1 MTLEAST
8 IGGVSVEVQ
17 ADIGKLLEG
26 FQAAQKATAQFDRA
40 VGAKASAAAAR
51 FEKSTASAGR
61 AASKTAAST
70 GELQRAADRIAKAY
84 DPVVAA
90 AYRYERELKDI
101 DLLHRHGIIGAD
113 RHALYLRKA
122 ARAYREAEMAAK
134 GYGAAGRAAVP
145 AMGLGRTAIAG
156 ALASVSATALLGQSA
171 SLADEAKRIDAQ
183 LKLATQSFGDF
194 NQAQR
199 DTIRISAETRN
210 GLEPTAKL
218 YGNFLRATEA
228 VGGTQADAA
237 RATETF
243 AKALKLGGASTAE
256 ASAATL
262 QFGQAL
268 ASGTLRGDELNSV
281 MEASPRLAKLIAD
294 SLGVTVGELRKMG
307 EEGEIGADRLYAA
320 LTDRKFTEGIDAEFK
335 LLPVTFGDA
344 MQRVHDAAVIT
355 FGAFDRGGDFSNS
368 LASFITQGSDG
379 FAGLERDAE
388 ALGRT
393 IRTTLAGLSNAFE
406 PLLINGQNVAAALS
420 ATFRTMFLGVNFN
433 IENSLK
439 ALDLAANS
447 ARANPLISGPWGVL
461 LTEKSDLA
469 GSYRRGRDRKEQEL
483 RAPSAAEAMARGL
496 GFGGG
501 QQRQQVAPGNQLQV
515 RVRQLTAEYDKL
527 AGAQDKYK
535 RDMADIAKAEA
546 EGMIPAE
553 RAAVLRREA
562 AEALEKVRTAQN
574 RTPGGGTR
582 RAARETDDYSRALQ
596 QMAER
601 TADVDLKLRAL
612 TENLP
617 EREIEATRLQT
628 ELYSIAQ
635 DKSKKLTDAQ
645 REALKRE
652 ADAIVEKTRQ
662 LRDAEI
668 AQDRA
673 NIKAEQYIELMER
686 LSKPLEV
693 EINLDSLDYAVAQV
707 RDYFQNLNER
717 TDAFAED
724 FAGAFDRAAE
734 SVLKLESPLDI
745 IRNLFEDLAATFQ
758 RAFILDPIK
767 DWVKERFAAPVAEK
781 LIGGKAS
788 TSGIQVSTFNANLQT
803 ASVGLTTFSSALQ
816 QATTAALTKDF
827 GTSGPL
833 IDANQQFTGDAPL
846 IRPETVTATNDA
858 LGMLDQ
864 AATGATQA
872 FRAQIPA
879 LGQFG
884 SAVSQAFAMLA
895 SGGSG
900 GGFLGSLLKIG
911 SIFAGSIGGAATSAG
926 TDVVYGG
933 TLGGI
938 YRDGGIIPGFATGG
952 RMRDGMIRGPGTGT
966 SDSILAVTPGGPIRV
981 SAGEMII
988 REKMVRKHLPM
999 LEAINADRMPG
1010 FASGGIPETIAATR
1024 DWDSIPAS
1032 RMVHFGEGPSD
1043 RAGRGDDNRTFNI
1056 AVNVPAG
1063 MDDRAARRTGKQVG
1077 AELRNQISIATRSG
1091 F

>member
-420 ATFRTMFLGVNFN
+420 ATFRTMFLGVNVN
-433 IENSLK
+433 LENTLK
-439 ALDLAANS
+439 ALDTAANA
-447 ARANPLISGPWGVL
+447 ARANPLITGPFGFL
-461 LTEKSDLA
+461 LKPSNLA
-469 GSYRRGRDRKEQEL
+469 DRYREGRDRQEQKL
-483 RAPSAAEAMARGL
+483 RAPGAAEAMARGL
-496 GFGGG
+496 GFGG
-501 QQRQQVAPGNQLQV
+501 QAKPTAAPGNQLQV

-535 RDMADIAKAEA
+535 RDMADIAAGEKAGLIDAKKAVTLRKEA
-546 EGMIPAE
+546 GD
-553 RAAVLRREA
+553 
-562 AEALEKVRTAQN
+562 ALEKARIQQA

-758 RAFILDPIK
+758 RAFILDPVK

>member
-1 MTLEAST
+1 
-8 IGGVSVEVQ
+8 
-17 ADIGKLLEG
+17 
-26 FQAAQKATAQFDRA
+26 
-40 VGAKASAAAAR
+40 
-51 FEKSTASAGR
+51 
-61 AASKTAAST
+61 
-70 GELQRAADRIAKAY
+70 
-84 DPVVAA
+84 
-90 AYRYERELKDI
+90 
-101 DLLHRHGIIGAD
+101 
-113 RHALYLRKA
+113 
-122 ARAYREAEMAAK
+122 
-134 GYGAAGRAAVP
+134 
-145 AMGLGRTAIAG
+145 
-156 ALASVSATALLGQSA
+156 
-171 SLADEAKRIDAQ
+171 
-183 LKLATQSFGDF
+183 
-194 NQAQR
+194 
-199 DTIRISAETRN
+199 
-210 GLEPTAKL
+210 
-218 YGNFLRATEA
+218 
-228 VGGTQADAA
+228 VGGSQADAA

-243 AKALKLGGASTAE
+243 AKALKIGGASTEE
-256 ASAATL
+256 ATSATT
-262 QFGQAL
+262 QFSQAL
-268 ASGTLRGDELNSV
+268 ASGALRGDELGSIL
-281 MEASPRLAKLIAD
+281 EASPRLSKLFAD
-294 SLGVTVGELRKMG
+294 ALGVTVGELRKMG
-307 EEGEIGADRLYAA
+307 EEGQITSDKLFAA
-320 LTDRKFTEGIDAEFK
+320 LTDRKFTESIDEEFK

-379 FAGLERDAE
+379 FDGLARDAE
-388 ALGRT
+388 AMGRS
-393 IRTTLAGLSNAFE
+393 IRITLAGLSNAFE
-406 PLLINGQNVAAALS
+406 PLLVHGNAVAAALS
-420 ATFRTMFLGVNFN
+420 ATFRTMFLGVNVN
-433 IENSLK
+433 LERTLK
-439 ALDLAANS
+439 AIDLAANA
-447 ARANPLISGPWGVL
+447 ARANPLISGPWGFL
-461 LTEKSDLA
+461 LKPSDLH
-469 GSYRRGRDRKEQEL
+469 GQFTRGRDRAEAALLAPQ
-483 RAPSAAEAMARGL
+483 RADAMARGL
-496 GFGGG
+496 GFAPGATKPTE
-501 QQRQQVAPGNQLQV
+501 APGNQLQV

-535 RDMADIAKAEA
+535 RDMADVAKAEA

-582 RAARETDDYSRALQ
+582 RATRETDDYSRALA

-628 ELYSIAQ
+628 ALYSIAQ

-745 IRNLFEDLAATFQ
+745 LRNLFEDLAATFQ

-884 SAVSQAFAMLA
+884 SAVSQAIAMLA

-911 SIFAGSIGGAATSAG
+911 SIFAGSIGGPITSAG
-926 TDVVYGG
+926 TGVVYGG

-938 YRDGGIIPGFATGG
+938 YAEGGFTGPGNKHDPAGIVHAGEFVINAEQTKKYRPILQAINEGMPGFAEGGFVGSPSGTATGLVGHFNVGPDLTDQTKAIETSTEKLGDLGDGASKATKALGSIAPALGGALGMAQAGGLFGSIPGMFGLVGGLLGGGLKIPGVFGGLGALLGFADGGIPTPTTALKSNFASQPSKG
-952 RMRDGMIRGPGTGT
+952 RFAVSPASTALVSRGLIRGPGNDR
-966 SDSILAVTPGGPIRV
+966 SDSILGMTSRGPIRV

-999 LEAINADRMPG
+999 LEAINEDRMPG
-1010 FASGGIPETIAATR
+1010 FASGGIPVRETMPIPETI
-1024 DWDSIPAS
+1024 SIARMPRLDLGENPRS
-1032 RMVHFGEGPSD
+1032 RGG
-1043 RAGRGDDNRTFNI
+1043 GRGDQNFNI
-1056 AVNVPAG
+1056 NVNVPAG
-1063 MDDRAARRTGKQVG
+1063 MDDRAARRTGRQVG
-1077 AELRNQISIATRSG
+1077 AELREQLQMATRSG
-1091 F
+1091 Y

>member
-1 MTLEAST
+1 
-8 IGGVSVEVQ
+8 
-17 ADIGKLLEG
+17 
-26 FQAAQKATAQFDRA
+26 
-40 VGAKASAAAAR
+40 
-51 FEKSTASAGR
+51 
-61 AASKTAAST
+61 
-70 GELQRAADRIAKAY
+70 
-84 DPVVAA
+84 
-90 AYRYERELKDI
+90 
-101 DLLHRHGIIGAD
+101 
-113 RHALYLRKA
+113 
-122 ARAYREAEMAAK
+122 
-134 GYGAAGRAAVP
+134 
-145 AMGLGRTAIAG
+145 
-156 ALASVSATALLGQSA
+156 
-171 SLADEAKRIDAQ
+171 
-183 LKLATQSFGDF
+183 
-194 NQAQR
+194 
-199 DTIRISAETRN
+199 
-210 GLEPTAKL
+210 
-218 YGNFLRATEA
+218 
-228 VGGTQADAA
+228 
-237 RATETF
+237 
-243 AKALKLGGASTAE
+243 
-256 ASAATL
+256 
-262 QFGQAL
+262 
-268 ASGTLRGDELNSV
+268 
-281 MEASPRLAKLIAD
+281 
-294 SLGVTVGELRKMG
+294 
-307 EEGEIGADRLYAA
+307 
-320 LTDRKFTEGIDAEFK
+320 
-335 LLPVTFGDA
+335 
-344 MQRVHDAAVIT
+344 
-355 FGAFDRGGDFSNS
+355 
-368 LASFITQGSDG
+368 
-379 FAGLERDAE
+379 
-388 ALGRT
+388 
-393 IRTTLAGLSNAFE
+393 
-406 PLLINGQNVAAALS
+406 
-420 ATFRTMFLGVNFN
+420 
-433 IENSLK
+433 
-439 ALDLAANS
+439 
-447 ARANPLISGPWGVL
+447 
-461 LTEKSDLA
+461 
-469 GSYRRGRDRKEQEL
+469 
-483 RAPSAAEAMARGL
+483 
-496 GFGGG
+496 
-501 QQRQQVAPGNQLQV
+501 
-515 RVRQLTAEYDKL
+515 
-527 AGAQDKYK
+527 
-535 RDMADIAKAEA
+535 
-546 EGMIPAE
+546 MIPAE

-758 RAFILDPIK
+758 RAFILDPVK

-884 SAVSQAFAMLA
+884 SAVSQAIAMLA

-900 GGFLGSLLKIG
+900 GGFLGAALKIG
-911 SIFAGSIGGAATSAG
+911 SIFAGSIGGATTSAG

-933 TLGGI
+933 TLG
-938 YRDGGIIPGFATGG
+938 
-952 RMRDGMIRGPGTGT
+952 GMIRGPGTGT